1 MLEYDYNNLL
11 VCTLR
16 KDGPPKLG
24 KSDSRRSKSINLDD
38 IKNKAISIKDKTK
51 EKTKIKSRDKTKD
64 KSDDSFRKETPP
76 QLGKSVKTNSFK
88 LYSQKLRDMSFFK
101 YIKLNRKL
109 ILVMA
114 VIIIIV
120 AVGVYAANQ
129 SPPTTNKTNNT
140 TNTTPVVSENHFDNG
155 IVSFDYPKGWK
166 VANGTKNPVIVTVS
180 KDENNSFSVMNENLR
195 NTSFAERV
203 LIWRQNILQTGSI
216 TYENNITM
224 DNISGY
230 NIEATYKVNNTI
242 YNTRGIAISKNG
254 TAYFVIFIFNN
265 SLLDYKNEMELVINS
280 FHVIY

>member
-1 MLEYDYNNLL
+1 
-11 VCTLR
+11 LR
-16 KDGPPKLG
+16 KNGPPKLG

-38 IKNKAISIKDKTK
+38 IKDKAISIKDKTK
-51 EKTKIKSRDKTKD
+51 EKAKVKSRDKTKD

-76 QLGKSVKTNSFK
+76 KLGKPEKTNPLK
-88 LYSQKLRDMSFFK
+88 LYLQKLRHISFFK
-101 YIKLNRKL
+101 NIKLNKKL
-109 ILVMA
+109 ILVLA
-114 VIIIIV
+114 IIVLVV
-120 AVGVYAANQ
+120 AVGAFAANQ

-166 VANGTKNPVIVTVS
+166 VINGTKNPVIVTVS

-203 LIWRQNILQTGSI
+203 LIWRQNILQSGSI

-242 YNTRGIAISKNG
+242 FNTRGIAISKNG

-265 SLLDYKNEMELVINS
+265 SLLDYKNDMEQVINS